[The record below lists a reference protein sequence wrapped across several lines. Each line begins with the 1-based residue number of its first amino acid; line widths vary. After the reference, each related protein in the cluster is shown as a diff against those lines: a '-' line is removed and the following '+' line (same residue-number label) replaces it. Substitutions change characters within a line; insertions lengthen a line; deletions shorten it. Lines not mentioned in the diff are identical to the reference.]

1 MTMLKTAKV
10 NFIPSLTEMLLSPSF
25 YMPDNLLLLGGHEF
39 TQLAASLNCLEAWT
53 LLPQYTKRCQEYFN
67 HPRSKS
73 EYLLFAKSLLEQ
85 GDPEGAKTLLT
96 KTLQFKW
103 PETHRYC
110 NQKYE
115 LRNIKIHFYIP
126 RIMAS
131 P

>member
-96 KTLQFKW
+96 
-103 PETHRYC
+103 
-110 NQKYE
+110 
-115 LRNIKIHFYIP
+115 
-126 RIMAS
+126 
-131 P
+131 